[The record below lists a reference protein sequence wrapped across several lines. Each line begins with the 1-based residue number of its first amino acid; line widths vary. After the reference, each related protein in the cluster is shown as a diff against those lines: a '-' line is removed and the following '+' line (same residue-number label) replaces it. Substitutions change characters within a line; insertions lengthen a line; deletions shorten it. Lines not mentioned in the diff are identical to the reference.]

1 MEMIDPLLVTKYA
14 ALTVAVFMG
23 LNAVY
28 LLGFA
33 RHRLL
38 AYNVYIVLSI
48 AAVAAR
54 FYAQLETGTDGHP
67 WVLPVLWINLAVG
80 SVIGLVGMV
89 QLAARD
95 PAVWARRDS
104 H

>member
-1 MEMIDPLLVTKYA
+1 MSEPLLVTKYA
-14 ALTVAVFMG
+14 ALVVAVVMG
-23 LNAVY
+23 LNAVF

-33 RHRLL
+33 RHRLR

-54 FYAQLETGTDGHP
+54 LYTQLETGQLGG
-67 WVLPVLWINLAVG
+67 WVTAVAWGNLAVG

-89 QLAARD
+89 RLAHRD
-95 PAVWARRDS
+95 PAVWARRDPG
-104 H
+104 

>member
-1 MEMIDPLLVTKYA
+1 
-14 ALTVAVFMG
+14 VAVFMG

-38 AYNVYIVLSI
+38 AYNVYIALSI

-54 FYAQLETGTDGHP
+54 FYAQLETGDDGHA
-67 WVLPVLWINLAVG
+67 WLLPVLWVNLGLGSIVG
-80 SVIGLVGMV
+80 LAGMIR
-89 QLAARD
+89 LAHRD
-95 PAVWARRDS
+95 PRVWATRETVEARAEERRP
-104 H
+104 